1 MNSLQ
6 KLLEWLAN
14 LVELL
19 GMAWPFLLQGAM
31 YTVLFAAVSMV
42 LGLILGFSVAVVRVT
57 KVPVVSQIAA
67 VYVSAFRGTPLL
79 VQIFVLYYGLP
90 SVGIEFTPVTAG
102 ILALTLNVAAYLSES
117 MRGAILGIDK
127 GQWEAGLSVG
137 LTWGQTLWNIITPQ
151 ALRLAVPSLSNSLIS
166 LISLIKDT
174 SLISVIT
181 VTELMLATKEV
192 IAETFQPLPLYLAAA
207 GIYWLLSA
215 LFERVQKALE
225 NRLTAPLRRGVQPPA
240 SRPARQTAARSSS
253 SSLNTSTPM
262 RLRAAAVTPS
272 PATRLPLK
280 RPS

>member
-31 YTVLFAAVSMV
+31 YTVLLAAVSMV

-166 LISLIKDT
+166 LIKDT

-225 NRLTAPLRRGVQPPA
+225 NRLTAPLRR
-240 SRPARQTAARSSS
+240 
-253 SSLNTSTPM
+253 
-262 RLRAAAVTPS
+262 
-272 PATRLPLK
+272 
-280 RPS
+280 

>member
-90 SVGIEFTPVTAG
+90 SVSIEFTPVTAG

-166 LISLIKDT
+166 LIKDT

-225 NRLTAPLRRGVQPPA
+225 NRLTAPLRR
-240 SRPARQTAARSSS
+240 
-253 SSLNTSTPM
+253 
-262 RLRAAAVTPS
+262 
-272 PATRLPLK
+272 
-280 RPS
+280 

>member
-102 ILALTLNVAAYLSES
+102 ILALTLNVPAYLSES

-151 ALRLAVPSLSNSLIS
+151 ALRLAVPSLSNS

-225 NRLTAPLRRGVQPPA
+225 NRLTAPLRR
-240 SRPARQTAARSSS
+240 
-253 SSLNTSTPM
+253 
-262 RLRAAAVTPS
+262 
-272 PATRLPLK
+272 
-280 RPS
+280 

>member
-166 LISLIKDT
+166 LIKDT

-225 NRLTAPLRRGVQPPA
+225 NRLTAPLRRQVQPPA